1 MINVRNLWT
10 LWIFFKFRGI
20 VLAKISIFSFPTF
33 PTLQASKPGRSC
45 QKRPYIFD
53 WFYVFVWIY
62 TYIRMHVCGCVRT
75 HVHVYTN
82 NQLLFLADWFD
93 CSLLRLT
100 TLAAENGTEINMLSG
115 PMLYL
120 TFFSTSFFSELP
132 MLNLKVSLYTE
143 QLLISPGF
151 SGQKKRYTIHFANQ
165 KWWLMSGTKEVH
177 PSTHIWAA
185 LNTYSSKTLGTQE
198 TLLAKVL
205 MTTDSL
211 FK

>member
-10 LWIFFKFRGI
+10 LWIFFKFRVI

-62 TYIRMHVCGCVRT
+62 TYICMHVCGCVRT

-93 CSLLRLT
+93 CSLNHFGSREWHRNKHALWANAL
-100 TLAAENGTEINMLSG
+100 
-115 PMLYL
+115 PH
-120 TFFSTSFFSELP
+120 FFSTSFFSELP